1 VGDYAMR
8 PEEAA
13 QRLLAVL
20 DALQPTGRAQF
31 VDHQGQSI
39 PW

>member
-1 VGDYAMR
+1 
-8 PEEAA
+8 
-13 QRLLAVL
+13 LLAVL

-31 VDHQGQSI
+31 VDHQGQII

>member
-1 VGDYAMR
+1 VGHDAM
-8 PEEAA
+8 PPDESA
-13 QRLLAVL
+13 QRLLAAM

-31 VDHQGQSI
+31 VDYAGEAI

>member
-1 VGDYAMR
+1 MGNDAMD
-8 PEEAA
+8 PETAA

-20 DALQPTGRAQF
+20 DVLQPTGRAQF
-31 VDHQGQSI
+31 VDHQGQTI